1 MKRRTRLKALMALV
15 AAFGLAGPAHAQ
27 QLSSDEIVKLI
38 TGITV
43 DTVRGRWDNPTTY
56 TFKADGTLEGKTKH
70 HKRGLE
76 TDQGKWWT
84 TKDGMYCR
92 QWNSWSRERKRC
104 SFLVLQKDGYT
115 IKVLDRDRDE
125 LKEWVIK

>member
-1 MKRRTRLKALMALV
+1 M
-15 AAFGLAGPAHAQ
+15 
-27 QLSSDEIVKLI
+27 
-38 TGITV
+38 
-43 DTVRGRWDNPTTY
+43 RGRQDNPTTF
-56 TFKADGTLEGKTKH
+56 TFKADGTLEGKLEH

-92 QWNSWSRERKRC
+92 QWKSWARGRKEC
-104 SFLVLQKDGYT
+104 WFLVLQKDGKT

-125 LKEWVIK
+125 QKEWVIK